1 MGKIFFRG
9 LMAIIPMAVTLVLFI
24 WILSAL
30 EKTFKVPIQAIIGPQ
45 YYFPG
50 LGILVALV
58 LIFII
63 GSIINNWLIQKLY
76 AFGERIF
83 RKIPIIKTLYNSVSD
98 IMGFFG
104 TGKKKHLG
112 YVVVVK
118 LHGMKALGFVTRETF
133 EDLPKEVALEDEVA
147 VFIPFSYQIGGY
159 TYLIPRSKI
168 EKIDMTIEQ
177 AMRFSLSAGIL
188 TEKTEK

>member
-9 LMAIIPMAVTLVLFI
+9 LMAIIPMAVTVVLFI
-24 WILSAL
+24 WICSAL
-30 EKTFKVPIQAIIGPQ
+30 ENTFKVPIQAIIGTK

-50 LGILVALV
+50 LGILVALI
-58 LIFII
+58 LIFIV
-63 GSIINNWLIQKLY
+63 GTIINNWLIQKLY

-83 RKIPIIKTLYNSVSD
+83 RKIPIIKTLYNSITDV
-98 IMGFFG
+98 MAFFG
-104 TGKKKHLG
+104 TGKKKQLG
-112 YVVVVK
+112 YVVVVQ

-133 EDLPKEVALEDEVA
+133 EDLPTGIVDENEVA
-147 VFIPFSYQIGGY
+147 VFIPSSYQIGGH

-177 AMRFSLSAGIL
+177 AMRFALSAGML
-188 TEKTEK
+188 TEKSE